1 MNLKLAE
8 MINIAVFIVIVW
20 SEKDASKRIC

>member
-1 MNLKLAE
+1 MSLRLAE